1 MLFCIGSGVKEKKNP
16 MKENEGSS
24 IYMFNGNPVGTTATY
39 VHVPEELKEV
49 GSLYPKIRV

>member
-1 MLFCIGSGVKEKKNP
+1 

-39 VHVPEELKEV
+39 VHVPEELKEILRMNTDFLKATCP
-49 GSLYPKIRV
+49 G